1 MIKLPKAYKILDKK
15 EKSKFNSI
23 IFLNILNFLIEL
35 SCLLSVPIFTSIL
48 LKQKNVLEKISD
60 YLPLFII
67 ENIIFYAALTVVFL
81 FLLKNLFI
89 LFLTLVQNTYLKSLK
104 IKLSSYLFENY
115 LFSSY
120 ESHANVEPASVS
132 RNVSTI
138 IQEFSNYLTHM
149 INMSREISTIV
160 MIFLVLIYLNPF
172 TITLIILFLSS
183 CTIIYF
189 KKIKPKIETRSKEN
203 QKLNKKFTQMVYESF
218 GAIKDLKIFQKE
230 KDIFN
235 IFKNRMQIFEK
246 NLLFFLLFEKF
257 PRLILEI
264 ASITFILF
272 VSIFVFSYD
281 KNLDDVLPILALIV
295 ISVIRLL
302 PAFTSL
308 NNSMYYMR
316 ILAPS
321 VDILSKEI
329 IKTKEESKK
338 NEKNLRKKEI
348 VKKNFDLKKS
358 LITLEDVS
366 FNYSNS
372 SKIIPLKNINMH
384 IEAGDIVGVTGKT
397 GSGKTTLMNLILGL
411 LEPSNGN
418 IFYKNENIQDIK
430 SEWQK
435 NISFVSQNIFLFDDT
450 IEKNITFNFK
460 DDFVD
465 KNKIKEAIEVSHL
478 SEKIKQL
485 PQGLKT
491 KVGNDGIMLSGG
503 EKQRI
508 AIARAIYKDSNVLF
522 LDEFTSAIDQK
533 TESSI
538 IKKIQSNYKNKI
550 LIIIAHR
557 SSTLSMCKNIWHLED
572 GKIKKQ

>member
-1 MIKLPKAYKILDKK
+1 
-15 EKSKFNSI
+15 
-23 IFLNILNFLIEL
+23 
-35 SCLLSVPIFTSIL
+35 
-48 LKQKNVLEKISD
+48 
-60 YLPLFII
+60 
-67 ENIIFYAALTVVFL
+67 
-81 FLLKNLFI
+81 
-89 LFLTLVQNTYLKSLK
+89 
-104 IKLSSYLFENY
+104 
-115 LFSSY
+115 
-120 ESHANVEPASVS
+120 
-132 RNVSTI
+132 
-138 IQEFSNYLTHM
+138 
-149 INMSREISTIV
+149 
-160 MIFLVLIYLNPF
+160 
-172 TITLIILFLSS
+172 
-183 CTIIYF
+183 
-189 KKIKPKIETRSKEN
+189 
-203 QKLNKKFTQMVYESF
+203 
-218 GAIKDLKIFQKE
+218 
-230 KDIFN
+230 
-235 IFKNRMQIFEK
+235 
-246 NLLFFLLFEKF
+246 
-257 PRLILEI
+257 
-264 ASITFILF
+264 
-272 VSIFVFSYD
+272 
-281 KNLDDVLPILALIV
+281 
-295 ISVIRLL
+295 
-302 PAFTSL
+302 
-308 NNSMYYMR
+308 
-316 ILAPS
+316 
-321 VDILSKEI
+321 
-329 IKTKEESKK
+329 
-338 NEKNLRKKEI
+338 
-348 VKKNFDLKKS
+348 
-358 LITLEDVS
+358 
-366 FNYSNS
+366 
-372 SKIIPLKNINMH
+372 MH

-572 GKIKKQ
+572 GKIKTVKIC

>member
-1 MIKLPKAYKILDKK
+1 M
-15 EKSKFNSI
+15 
-23 IFLNILNFLIEL
+23 
-35 SCLLSVPIFTSIL
+35 
-48 LKQKNVLEKISD
+48 
-60 YLPLFII
+60 
-67 ENIIFYAALTVVFL
+67 
-81 FLLKNLFI
+81 
-89 LFLTLVQNTYLKSLK
+89 VQNTYLKSLK

-172 TITLIILFLSS
+172 LITLIILFLSS

-316 ILAPS
+316 IPAPS

-338 NEKNLRKKEI
+338 
-348 VKKNFDLKKS
+348 
-358 LITLEDVS
+358 
-366 FNYSNS
+366 
-372 SKIIPLKNINMH
+372 
-384 IEAGDIVGVTGKT
+384 
-397 GSGKTTLMNLILGL
+397 
-411 LEPSNGN
+411 
-418 IFYKNENIQDIK
+418 
-430 SEWQK
+430 
-435 NISFVSQNIFLFDDT
+435 
-450 IEKNITFNFK
+450 
-460 DDFVD
+460 
-465 KNKIKEAIEVSHL
+465 
-478 SEKIKQL
+478 
-485 PQGLKT
+485 
-491 KVGNDGIMLSGG
+491 
-503 EKQRI
+503 
-508 AIARAIYKDSNVLF
+508 
-522 LDEFTSAIDQK
+522 
-533 TESSI
+533 
-538 IKKIQSNYKNKI
+538 
-550 LIIIAHR
+550 
-557 SSTLSMCKNIWHLED
+557 
-572 GKIKKQ
+572 

>member
-1 MIKLPKAYKILDKK
+1 
-15 EKSKFNSI
+15 
-23 IFLNILNFLIEL
+23 
-35 SCLLSVPIFTSIL
+35 
-48 LKQKNVLEKISD
+48 
-60 YLPLFII
+60 
-67 ENIIFYAALTVVFL
+67 
-81 FLLKNLFI
+81 
-89 LFLTLVQNTYLKSLK
+89 
-104 IKLSSYLFENY
+104 
-115 LFSSY
+115 
-120 ESHANVEPASVS
+120 
-132 RNVSTI
+132 
-138 IQEFSNYLTHM
+138 
-149 INMSREISTIV
+149 

-230 KDIFN
+230 KDKFN

-397 GSGKTTLMNLILGL
+397 GSGKTTLMNLI
-411 LEPSNGN
+411 
-418 IFYKNENIQDIK
+418 
-430 SEWQK
+430 
-435 NISFVSQNIFLFDDT
+435 
-450 IEKNITFNFK
+450 
-460 DDFVD
+460 
-465 KNKIKEAIEVSHL
+465 
-478 SEKIKQL
+478 
-485 PQGLKT
+485 
-491 KVGNDGIMLSGG
+491 
-503 EKQRI
+503 
-508 AIARAIYKDSNVLF
+508 
-522 LDEFTSAIDQK
+522 
-533 TESSI
+533 
-538 IKKIQSNYKNKI
+538 
-550 LIIIAHR
+550 
-557 SSTLSMCKNIWHLED
+557 
-572 GKIKKQ
+572 

>member
-1 MIKLPKAYKILDKK
+1 MMKLPKAYQILERK
-15 EKSKFNSI
+15 EKSRFNTI
-23 IFLNILNFLIEL
+23 IFLNVLNFLIEL
-35 SCLLSVPIFTSIL
+35 SCLLSIPIFTSIL
-48 LKQKNVLEKISD
+48 LKQENVLEKISNFF
-60 YLPLFII
+60 PLFIM
-67 ENIIFYAALTVVFL
+67 ENIVFYAALTVVIL

-89 LFLTLVQNTYLKSLK
+89 LFLTLVQNTYLKNLK
-104 IKLSSYLFENY
+104 IKLSTYLFENY

-120 ESHANVEPASVS
+120 ESHANEDPASVS

-149 INMSREISTIV
+149 INLSREISTIV
-160 MIFLVLIYLNPF
+160 MIFLVLIYLNPL
-172 TITLIILFLSS
+172 TITLIILFLST

-189 KKIKPKIETRSKEN
+189 KKIKPKIKTRSEEN

-218 GAIKDLKIFQKE
+218 GAIQDLKIFQKE
-230 KDIFN
+230 KDIFH
-235 IFKNRMQIFEK
+235 IFKNRMKTFEQ

-272 VSIFVFSYD
+272 VSIFVFSYE
-281 KNLDDVLPILALIV
+281 KNLDNVLPILALII

-316 ILAPS
+316 ILTPS
-321 VDILSKEI
+321 VDILSNEITKVKE
-329 IKTKEESKK
+329 KLKKDEEHLQKRETAKK
-338 NEKNLRKKEI
+338 D
-348 VKKNFDLKKS
+348 FDLKKS

-366 FNYSNS
+366 FNYSNN
-372 SKIIPLKNINMH
+372 SKIIPLKNINMK
-384 IEAGDIVGVTGKT
+384 IEHGDIVGLTGKT

-411 LEPSNGN
+411 LQPSSGN
-418 IFYKNENIQDIK
+418 IFYKNDNIKNINK
-430 SEWQK
+430 EWK
-435 NISFVSQNIFLFDDT
+435 KKISFVSQNIFLFDDT

-465 KNKIKEAIEVSHL
+465 KNKIQEAIEVSNL
-478 SEKIKQL
+478 SEKIKEL
-485 PQGLKT
+485 PEGLKT

-508 AIARAIYKDSNVLF
+508 AIARAIYKDSDILF

-533 TESSI
+533 TEGNI
-538 IKKIQSNYKNKI
+538 IQKIQNNYKNKI

-572 GKIKKQ
+572 GKIKKL